1 MYGNMTY
8 FEELIELSETPM
20 RPGLTI
26 ARAIIEW
33 GHNETFSKL
42 RGPLTAA
49 FMKFRRLLELSHHL
63 EVLSSGMEQDELR
76 MRARATEKTYM
87 EKTGGIP
94 TPKRTQTKGAMR
106 KVTRKETTGLHSTE

>member
-8 FEELIELSETPM
+8 FEGLIECKLSETPM

-33 GHNETFSKL
+33 GHNATFRKL
-42 RGPLTAA
+42 RGPLTTA
-49 FMKFRRLLELSHHL
+49 FMKFKRSLELSHRL

-76 MRARATEKTYM
+76 MRVRAFFGKPTSDARDPSQSA
-87 EKTGGIP
+87 
-94 TPKRTQTKGAMR
+94 GAVFQFGR
-106 KVTRKETTGLHSTE
+106 IRTRKKRH